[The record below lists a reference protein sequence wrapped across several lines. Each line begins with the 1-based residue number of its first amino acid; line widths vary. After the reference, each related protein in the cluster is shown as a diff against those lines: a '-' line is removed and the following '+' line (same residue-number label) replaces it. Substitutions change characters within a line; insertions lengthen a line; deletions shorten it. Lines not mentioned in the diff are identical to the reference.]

1 MEAVTVVTMVVA
13 RAVFTMAVGMAVVT
27 MEVGGRIKH
36 IKMETKH
43 VSGMGTNGDV
53 TSPLFFMA
61 TDS

>member
-13 RAVFTMAVGMAVVT
+13 MAVFTMAVVT
-27 MEVGGRIKH
+27 IEAGGRIKH
-36 IKMETKH
+36 IKMETEH